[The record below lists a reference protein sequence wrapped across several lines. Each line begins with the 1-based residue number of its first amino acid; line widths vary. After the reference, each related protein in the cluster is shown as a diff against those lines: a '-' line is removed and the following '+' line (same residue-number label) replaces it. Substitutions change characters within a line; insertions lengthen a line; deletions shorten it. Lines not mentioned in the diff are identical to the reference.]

1 MADPQSSTPSSATT
15 HKPKPNPVVIK
26 KYANR
31 RLYNTASSTYVTLE
45 SLAEMVKDNI
55 DFIVVDAKT
64 GDDLTRPVL
73 TQIIVDQ
80 ESKGGETGQ
89 NLLPIPFLRQ
99 LISLY
104 GGNMQWFVP
113 NYLEE
118 TMRHFTQNQQRLQD
132 FVQQTQQSMTGASS
146 AATPGMGNMGNPM
159 AAFQQMGQ
167 QISRQMVDQNRALM
181 EQAQSYMMKMFMPL
195 ATMSSPNVSH
205 KDKTDTLDALKQKV
219 ASLEAELKGME

>member
-1 MADPQSSTPSSATT
+1 MVDQHSTSVNGTT

-45 SLAEMVKDNI
+45 SLADMVKEDI

-73 TQIIVDQ
+73 TQIIVEQ

-99 LISLY
+99 LISMY
-104 GGNMQWFVP
+104 GDNMQWFVP
-113 NYLEE
+113 NYLEQ
-118 TMRHFTQNQQRLQD
+118 TMSHFTQNQQRLQEY
-132 FVQQTQQSMTGASS
+132 VAQAQQALTGSNAG
-146 AATPGMGNMGNPM
+146 AQNPM
-159 AAFQQMGQ
+159 AGMFPFAGKQPMEAMQ

-181 EQAQSYMMKMFMPL
+181 EQAQSYMTKMFMPFAA
-195 ATMSSPNVSH
+195 ATNPAASP
-205 KDKTDTLDALKQKV
+205 KEKADTLDALKQKV
-219 ASLEAELKGME
+219 ASLEAELKGM